1 MYNKDSSK
9 NIFFFFYQEAITHCI
24 MRIGI
29 EMRRFLKL
37 DFITFLSVLLQNLSY
52 LQQLETMT
60 AVRDVFLKV

>member
-1 MYNKDSSK
+1 
-9 NIFFFFYQEAITHCI
+9 

>member
-1 MYNKDSSK
+1 
-9 NIFFFFYQEAITHCI
+9 

-60 AVRDVFLKV
+60 AVRCVFLKV